1 LRNAC
6 GCYLRDVI
14 RALCA
19 FLLLLGMSS
28 PASADDAKAMSAILL
43 VARAELPDSNF
54 RDSVVLVMNNIG
66 PAPIGVIIN
75 RPTRIGVSSLFP
87 DLERS
92 GRLDGKLYFGGPVE
106 IDSAS
111 FLFRADTP
119 PEHAIKVIDGVYF
132 SANRELL
139 RKLLVRD
146 KPMDGVRIFVG
157 HSGWAPG
164 QLEAE
169 IARGDWTLAPAD
181 AEAIFHGKSERPW
194 PEQQAPD
201 GGNRSRE
208 MKPSREGRVTN
219 TGI

>member
-1 LRNAC
+1 MRNAC

-28 PASADDAKAMSAILL
+28 PASAGDAKALTAILL

-75 RPTRIGVSSLFP
+75 RPTRIGVADIFP

-92 GRLDGKLYFGGPVE
+92 ARLDGKLYFGGPVE
-106 IDSAS
+106 VESAS

-119 PEHAIKVIDGVYF
+119 PENAVQVLDGVYF
-132 SANRELL
+132 SANRDLL
-139 RKLLVRD
+139 HKLLVRD
-146 KPMDGVRIFVG
+146 KPMDGLRIFVG
-157 HSGWAPG
+157 HSGWGPG

-169 IARGDWTLAPAD
+169 IARGDWKLAPAD
-181 AEAIFHGKSERPW
+181 TESIFHGKSERPW
-194 PEQQAPD
+194 PEQQAPE
-201 GGNRSRE
+201 GGRSRG

>member
-1 LRNAC
+1 M
-6 GCYLRDVI
+6 I

-28 PASADDAKAMSAILL
+28 PASADDANAISAILL
-43 VARAELPDSNF
+43 VPRAELPDSNF

-75 RPTRIGVSSLFP
+75 RPTKIGVSGLFP

-106 IDSAS
+106 IESAS

-132 SANRELL
+132 SANLELL
-139 RKLLVRD
+139 RKLLARD
-146 KPMDGVRIFVG
+146 KPMDGLRIFVG
-157 HSGWAPG
+157 HSGWGPG

-169 IARGDWTLAPAD
+169 IARGDWKLAPAD
-181 AEAIFHGKSERPW
+181 SEAIFHGKSEHPW
-194 PEQQAPD
+194 PEQQAPE
-201 GGNRSRE
+201 GGRSRG
-208 MKPSREGRVTN
+208 MKPSREGRVPN

>member
-1 LRNAC
+1 
-6 GCYLRDVI
+6 
-14 RALCA
+14 
-19 FLLLLGMSS
+19 M
-28 PASADDAKAMSAILL
+28 PASADDTKALTAILL
-43 VARAELPDSNF
+43 VARAELPDPNF
-54 RDSVVLVMNNIG
+54 KDSVVLVMNNIG

-75 RPTRIGVSSLFP
+75 RPTRIGVSELFP
-87 DLERS
+87 DLEHA
-92 GRLDGKLYFGGPVE
+92 GRPDEKLYFGGPVDIE
-106 IDSAS
+106 SAS

-169 IARGDWTLAPAD
+169 IARGDWTLAPAEMD
-181 AEAIFHGKSERPW
+181 AIFHGKSEHPW
-194 PEQQAPD
+194 PEQQAPE
-201 GGNRSRE
+201 GERSRGI
-208 MKPSREGRVTN
+208 KPFRERRVPD